1 MRLVAWNCNMA
12 LHRKLAAL
20 LALRPDIAVLS
31 ECASPQ
37 RLAER
42 LGAGALACEPVWIGA
57 NRDKGLAVLAFNGYR
72 ARLAEEAYRR
82 SLRFIAPIR
91 IEGPLRFNL
100 LAVWAQNFSDGIRR
114 KRQPGPLRLALTRD
128 YRAFLG
134 DGPAI
139 VAGDFNNNIFWDRP
153 GYLINHAQAVRLL
166 EGYGL
171 VSAYHHARGEAQG
184 AETEPTLYWRDRLK
198 DGPTYHIDYIFL
210 PRAWAADIREMSV
223 GGFETWCG
231 AGLSDHVPVVVDVAP
246 QGRFTT
252 EDTERQSRNRKG
264 RRPGIQRTFETTD
277 ERR

>member
-20 LALRPDIAVLS
+20 RALEPDIAVLP
-31 ECASPQ
+31 ECASPA

-42 LGAGALACEPVWIGA
+42 LDGGVLDCTSVWIGA

-72 ARLAEEAYRR
+72 ARLADELYRK
-82 SLRFIAPIR
+82 SLRFIAPVR

-134 DGPAI
+134 EGPAV

-153 GYLINHAQAVRLL
+153 GYLINHAHTVTLL
-166 EGYGL
+166 ERYGL

-184 AETEPTLYWRDRLK
+184 AEREPTHYWRDRRK

-223 GGFETWCG
+223 GGFEAWCG
-231 AGLSDHVPVVVDVAP
+231 AGLSDHVPIVVEVALP
-246 QGRFTT
+246 N
-252 EDTERQSRNRKG
+252 S
-264 RRPGIQRTFETTD
+264 
-277 ERR
+277 

>member
-1 MRLVAWNCNMA
+1 MRIVAWNCNMA

-20 LALRPDIAVLS
+20 LALRPDVAVLS
-31 ECASPQ
+31 ECASPE

-42 LGAGALACEPVWIGA
+42 LGAAGLGCEPVWIGA

-134 DGPAI
+134 EGPAI

-153 GYLINHAQAVRLL
+153 GYLINHSHTVSLL
-166 EGYGL
+166 ENYGL

-184 AETEPTLYWRDRLK
+184 ACRSIERRGIPGNT
-198 DGPTYHIDYIFL
+198 
-210 PRAWAADIREMSV
+210 RASHDAKEAEGAAGYGLGHQRSRSARRWSYGWAWSPAVQNE
-223 GGFETWCG
+223 
-231 AGLSDHVPVVVDVAP
+231 
-246 QGRFTT
+246 
-252 EDTERQSRNRKG
+252 QSR
-264 RRPGIQRTFETTD
+264 E
-277 ERR
+277 

>member
-42 LGAGALACEPVWIGA
+42 LGADGLGCEPVWIGA

-91 IEGPLRFNL
+91 IDGPLRFNL
-100 LAVWAQNFSDGIRR
+100 LAVWAQNFSGGIRR

-128 YRAFLG
+128 YRSFLG
-134 DGPAI
+134 EGPVI
-139 VAGDFNNNIFWDRP
+139 VAGDFNNNIFWDKP
-153 GYLINHAQAVRLL
+153 GYLINHAHTVTLL
-166 EGYGL
+166 ERYGL

-184 AETEPTLYWRDRLK
+184 AESEPTLYWRDRLK
-198 DGPTYHIDYIFL
+198 SGPTYHIDYIFL
-210 PRAWAADIREMSV
+210 PQAWAAGIRELRV
-223 GGFETWCG
+223 GGFEEWCG
-231 AGLSDHVPVVVDVAP
+231 AGLSDHVPVVVDVLP
-246 QGRFTT
+246 HERFTT
-252 EDTERQSRNRKG
+252 EDTENTEKVG
-264 RRPGIQRTFETTD
+264 
-277 ERR
+277 